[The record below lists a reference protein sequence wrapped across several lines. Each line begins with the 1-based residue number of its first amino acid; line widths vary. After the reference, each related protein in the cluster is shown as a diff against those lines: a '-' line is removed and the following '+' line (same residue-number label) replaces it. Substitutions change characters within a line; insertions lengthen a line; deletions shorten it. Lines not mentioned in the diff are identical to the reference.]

1 MSNKLKR
8 FGIIT
13 GYTLLGL
20 YVLFLA
26 LPLVLSPIAN
36 SYKGDIEKI
45 VKEST
50 GFDAKVDK
58 LSVVTSWNLSVGA
71 KVGEVFLSLPNSK
84 TPFFSAKNVG
94 GKLALLPVLARKI
107 RIDSVFADDITADI
121 AIKKDGNLLL
131 LDYLPKSEVKNEVST
146 EPMTLP
152 LGIRLSNHLPN
163 VSVKSYKLGVSDVV
177 TNKTYF
183 VDGSNL
189 KVSDFIL
196 DKS

>member
-50 GFDAKVDK
+50 GFETKVDK
-58 LSVVTSWNLSVGA
+58 ISVVTSWNLSAGA
-71 KVGEVFLSLPNSK
+71 KVGEISLSLPNSK
-84 TPFFSAKNVG
+84 APFFSAKNVG
-94 GKLALLPVLARKI
+94 GKLALLPILARKI

-131 LDYLPKSEVKNEVST
+131 LDYLQDSEGKKEVST
-146 EPMTLP
+146 AALPRKTL
-152 LGIRLSNHLPN
+152 
-163 VSVKSYKLGVSDVV
+163 
-177 TNKTYF
+177 
-183 VDGSNL
+183 
-189 KVSDFIL
+189 
-196 DKS
+196 